1 MGYSSGAIRLYNVD
15 KLEMIH
21 ELFPQSTDPKLKT
34 NSISSSAIN
43 FLIWV
48 QENESD
54 NENVNEQQVSI
65 NHSNE

>member
-1 MGYSSGAIRLYNVD
+1 LGYSSGAIRLYNVD

-21 ELFPQSTDPKLKT
+21 ELFPQSTDPKQT
-34 NSISSSAIN
+34 INSISSSAIN

-54 NENVNEQQVSI
+54 NEDVNEQQVST
-65 NHSNE
+65 